1 MAGHSKWA
9 NIQHRKSRQDA
20 KRGKLFTRLAREI
33 TVAAR
38 MGGPDP
44 VNNAQLRLA
53 VEKARAQSLPKD
65 NINRAIS
72 RGTSGGE
79 GADLE
84 EVTYEGYSAGG
95 AAILLRCLT
104 DNRNR
109 TVAEVRHGF
118 SRHGGN
124 LGADGAVAYLFNE
137 VAVFTYSP
145 GSNETAIIDA
155 AIEGG
160 AEDVVSDDDGTIEV
174 LADPRDFSA
183 VLEAL
188 RGAET
193 AAGERRSHDARV
205 GGRAAGQQALGAG
218 AETSRVPAG
227 PRRRA
232 GRVDQRRT
240 ATGGGRLTER

>member
-38 MGGPDP
+38 LGGTDP
-44 VNNAQLRLA
+44 AANASLRLA
-53 VEKARAQSLPKD
+53 IDKARAASLPKD

-72 RGTSGGE
+72 RSESGGD

-109 TVAEVRHGF
+109 TVAEVRHAF
-118 SRHGGN
+118 SRYGGN
-124 LGADGAVAYLFNE
+124 LGADGAVAYLFSE
-137 VAVFTYSP
+137 VAVFSYPP
-145 GSNETAIIDA
+145 GSDETALIEA
-155 AIEGG
+155 AIEAG
-160 AEDVVSDDDGTIEV
+160 AEDVVSEDDGGIEV
-174 LADPRDFSA
+174 LADPRDFSD
-183 VLEAL
+183 VLGAL
-188 RGAET
+188 REAELPPENAEVT
-193 AAGERRSHDARV
+193 MRASLDAPLDAKRSE
-205 GGRAAGQQALGAG
+205 QALKLLEYLQDLDDVQDVWTNADLQAVEDSG
-218 AETSRVPAG
+218 
-227 PRRRA
+227 
-232 GRVDQRRT
+232 
-240 ATGGGRLTER
+240 

>member
-20 KRGKLFTRLAREI
+20 KRGRLFTRLAREI

-38 MGGPDP
+38 TGGPDP

-145 GSNETAIIDA
+145 GSNEAAIIDA
-155 AIEGG
+155 AIDGG

-174 LADPRDFSA
+174 LADPRDFSG

-188 RGAET
+188 RGAELPPENAEVT
-193 AAGERRSHDARV
+193 MRASVDAPLDDKRSEQALKLLEYLQDLDDVQDVWTNAELQSV
-205 GGRAAGQQALGAG
+205 GG
-218 AETSRVPAG
+218 
-227 PRRRA
+227 
-232 GRVDQRRT
+232 D
-240 ATGGGRLTER
+240 

>member
-20 KRGKLFTRLAREI
+20 KRGRLFTRLAREI

-38 MGGPDP
+38 TGGPDP
-44 VNNAQLRLA
+44 ANNAQLRLA

-72 RGTSGGE
+72 RGAADGE
-79 GADLE
+79 GADLAE
-84 EVTYEGYSAGG
+84 ATYEGYSAGG

-109 TVAEVRHGF
+109 TVAEVRHAFG
-118 SRHGGN
+118 RYGGN

-137 VAVFTYSP
+137 VAVFSYEP
-145 GSNETAIIDA
+145 GADEAAIIDA
-155 AIEGG
+155 AIEAG
-160 AEDVVSDDDGTIEV
+160 AEDVVSEDDGTIEV
-174 LADPRDFSA
+174 LADPRDFSS

-188 RGAET
+188 RSAELPPGNAEVT
-193 AAGERRSHDARV
+193 MRASVEAPLDAKRSE
-205 GGRAAGQQALGAG
+205 QALKLLEHLQDLDDVQDVWTNADLSML
-218 AETSRVPAG
+218 AA
-227 PRRRA
+227 
-232 GRVDQRRT
+232 DD
-240 ATGGGRLTER
+240 

>member
-20 KRGKLFTRLAREI
+20 KRGRLFTRLAREI

-38 MGGPDP
+38 MGGTDP

-53 VEKARAQSLPKD
+53 IEKARAASLPKD

-72 RGTSGGE
+72 RAESGGE

-84 EVTYEGYSAGG
+84 EVIYEGYSAGG
-95 AAILLRCLT
+95 AAIMLRCLT

-109 TVAEVRHGF
+109 TVAEVRHAF

-137 VAVFTYSP
+137 VAVFSYEP
-145 GSNETAIIDA
+145 GSDEATIIDA
-155 AIEGG
+155 AIEAG
-160 AEDVVSDDDGTIEV
+160 AEDVVSEEDGTIEV
-174 LADPRDFSA
+174 LADPRDFSQ
-183 VLEAL
+183 VLNAL
-188 RGAET
+188 REAELPPGNAEVT
-193 AAGERRSHDARV
+193 MRASMDAPLDAKRAEQALKLLEYLQDLDDVQDVWTNADLQQV
-205 GGRAAGQQALGAG
+205 GGG
-218 AETSRVPAG
+218 
-227 PRRRA
+227 
-232 GRVDQRRT
+232 
-240 ATGGGRLTER
+240 

>member
-20 KRGKLFTRLAREI
+20 KRGRLFTRLAREI

-38 MGGPDP
+38 MGGTDP

-53 VEKARAQSLPKD
+53 IDKARAASLPKD
-65 NINRAIS
+65 NINRAVN
-72 RGTSGGE
+72 RAQSGGE
-79 GADLE
+79 GANLE

-95 AAILLRCLT
+95 AAIMLRCLT

-109 TVAEVRHGF
+109 TVAEVRHAF

-137 VAVFTYSP
+137 VAVFAYPP
-145 GSNETAIIDA
+145 GSDEAKIIDA
-155 AIEGG
+155 AIEAG
-160 AEDVVSDDDGTIEV
+160 AEDVVSDDDGAIQV
-174 LADPRDFSA
+174 LADPRDFSD

-188 RGAET
+188 RAADLPPENAEVT
-193 AAGERRSHDARV
+193 MQASVDSPLDAKRSE
-205 GGRAAGQQALGAG
+205 QALKLLEYLQDLDDVQDVWTNADLQ
-218 AETSRVPAG
+218 S
-227 PRRRA
+227 
-232 GRVDQRRT
+232 VD
-240 ATGGGRLTER
+240 GN

>member
-20 KRGKLFTRLAREI
+20 KRGRLFTRLAREI

-44 VNNAQLRLA
+44 ANNAQLRLA

-65 NINRAIS
+65 NISRAIS
-72 RGTSGGE
+72 RGASGGE
-79 GADLE
+79 GANLE
-84 EVTYEGYSAGG
+84 EATYEGYSAGG

-109 TVAEVRHGF
+109 TVAEVRHAF

-124 LGADGAVAYLFNE
+124 LGADGAVAYLFSE

-145 GSNETAIIDA
+145 GADEAAIIDA
-155 AIEGG
+155 AVEGG
-160 AEDVVSDDDGTIEV
+160 AEDVMSSDDGTVEV
-174 LADPRDFSA
+174 LADPRDFTP

-188 RGAET
+188 RNADLAPGNAEVT
-193 AAGERRSHDARV
+193 MRASVEAPLDARRSE
-205 GGRAAGQQALGAG
+205 QALKLLECLQDLDDVQDVWTNAELQPVAG
-218 AETSRVPAG
+218 G
-227 PRRRA
+227 
-232 GRVDQRRT
+232 
-240 ATGGGRLTER
+240 

>member
-20 KRGKLFTRLAREI
+20 KRGRLFTRLAREI

-65 NINRAIS
+65 NINRAIN
-72 RGTSGGE
+72 RGASGGE

-95 AAILLRCLT
+95 AAVLLRCLT

-109 TVAEVRHGF
+109 TVAEVRHAF

-137 VAVFTYSP
+137 VAVFSYP
-145 GSNETAIIDA
+145 PEADEAAIIEA
-155 AIEGG
+155 AIEAG
-160 AEDVVSDDDGTIEV
+160 AEDVVNEGGAIEV
-174 LADPRDFSA
+174 LGDPRDFSD

-188 RGAET
+188 RKAELPPENAELT
-193 AAGERRSHDARV
+193 MRASVDAPLDAKRSE
-205 GGRAAGQQALGAG
+205 QALRLLEYLQDLDDVQDVWTNADLQ
-218 AETSRVPAG
+218 S
-227 PRRRA
+227 
-232 GRVDQRRT
+232 VD
-240 ATGGGRLTER
+240 GN